1 MLINLR
7 TKHYARHVAFAL
19 YTKCIRLAR
28 FGCGFMISCKFEIL
42 VWSNSSLPVDSTDAA
57 SLEVTK
63 IKTKQGNWEIW
74 KFGSIYTA

>member
-1 MLINLR
+1 
-7 TKHYARHVAFAL
+7 
-19 YTKCIRLAR
+19 
-28 FGCGFMISCKFEIL
+28 MISCKFEIL

-57 SLEVTK
+57 PLEVKK